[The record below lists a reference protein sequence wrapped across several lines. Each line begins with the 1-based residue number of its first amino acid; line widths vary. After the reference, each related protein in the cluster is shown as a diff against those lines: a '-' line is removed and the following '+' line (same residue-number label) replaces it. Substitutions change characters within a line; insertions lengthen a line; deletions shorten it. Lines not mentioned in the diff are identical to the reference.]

1 MYSTRIK
8 PKVDVMF
15 NDLRK
20 KGSAIVIESSTSNE
34 AITDVTKL
42 VSSELATRSKSILSD
57 MLFDL
62 SDKLMDT
69 DFFADI
75 AKQNRFSE
83 INLRQEILSQYQF
96 APTTT
101 VNYTEASR
109 TVQALKFGGA
119 TFVVGGVAEIGVVL
133 ITGLSLSN
141 LVPIPI
147 RALIIASIRALIIAS
162 IPALII
168 ASIAALAD
176 YYAIEPARNKKALAQ
191 ALDSYLAEAEKQFLN
206 WFDEVEKYFNMRAEE
221 IKQTL

>member
-20 KGSAIVIESSTSNE
+20 KGSAIVIESSTSNK

-96 APTTT
+96 APSTT

-109 TVQALKFGGA
+109 TVQALKVSGA
-119 TFVVGGVAEIGVVL
+119 TLVVGGIAEIGVVL
-133 ITGLSLSN
+133 IAGLSLSN

-147 RALIIASIRALIIAS
+147 SALIIASIG
-162 IPALII
+162 
-168 ASIAALAD
+168 AALAD